1 MSKLSEPLKAL
12 INARFALP
20 DVTPAPKSIHSV
32 FERIAR
38 DAASKDVG
46 VPAWLTIA
54 TATSMT
60 LNSPA
65 SLTTLYNLAAAG
77 HDEAHGIRT
86 AELMREVGLKC
97 ISFNGIPR
105 VINNLGAFRA
115 SLPPA
120 VVRGLST
127 QPTREPTS
135 QNIDDTK
142 ARGVGLWTSIYRPF
156 DRKLL
161 DKLAASHP
169 DLPVHIVNS
178 HYAALLSDP
187 PLPPGENARP
197 RVGRVLTPLVAIS
210 CLRAQT
216 GVGPQVVSHVF
227 GLRKAFEDERG
238 QATKE
243 EPEAVQ
249 GGRWLAS
256 DEGNLWILGTVD
268 AILKAFEDEVG
279 ARTTFAP
286 GLRSKL

>member
-20 DVTPAPKSIHSV
+20 DVTPAPKTIHSV
-32 FERIAR
+32 FKRIAR

-65 SLTTLYNLAAAG
+65 SLTTLFNLAADAN
-77 HDEAHGIRT
+77 DEAQSIRT

-105 VINNLGAFRA
+105 VINSLGAFRA
-115 SLPPA
+115 SLPA
-120 VVRGLST
+120 GVARGLT
-127 QPTREPTS
+127 TLPTREPT
-135 QNIDDTK
+135 QENIDATK
-142 ARGVGLWTSIYRPF
+142 ARGFGLWTSIYRPF
-156 DRKLL
+156 DKKLL
-161 DKLAASHP
+161 DKLAQSHP

-187 PLPPGENARP
+187 PAPDGRP
-197 RVGRVLTPLVAIS
+197 RAGRVLTPLIAIS

-227 GLRKAFEDERG
+227 GLRKAFEDEEGLAANDERDS
-238 QATKE
+238 
-243 EPEAVQ
+243 VQ
-249 GGRWLAS
+249 GSRWLAS

-268 AILKAFEDEVG
+268 TILKAFEEESG